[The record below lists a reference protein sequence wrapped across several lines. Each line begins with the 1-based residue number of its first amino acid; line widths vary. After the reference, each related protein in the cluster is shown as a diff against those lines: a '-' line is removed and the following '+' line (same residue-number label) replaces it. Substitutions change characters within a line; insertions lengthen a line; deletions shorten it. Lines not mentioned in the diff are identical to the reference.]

1 MLTHRPPFRRI
12 PVAALLLA
20 AGSHLAIAQQAG
32 LEEVIVTAERTEK
45 SLQDIPISVVAL
57 NSDALDRLG
66 ISTVADLGSSVP
78 NLKIMPFGVSA
89 TTLRFF
95 IRGVGTVD
103 SQITLDS
110 PVGIYMDGVYMARS
124 VALAVDV
131 ADVERIE
138 VLRGPQG
145 TLFGRN
151 TTGGAV
157 NVVTRRPTDE
167 LGFSQL
173 FSGGDYGLFK
183 SRTMLNLPLGST
195 AAAKFT
201 YQKHER
207 DGWIDNDGE
216 GDDFHRFD
224 RDAWRADLRWRPSDS
239 VTIDYSYDH
248 SENDFTGNYYH
259 LVEVSANFQGVLT
272 PQKDRLDEAEL
283 LLPYEDSNA
292 ETDGHTLVVSVDT
305 AIGTLKSISAY
316 REVEEDVYQD
326 FSGNPII
333 PVFRNNR
340 FNADQDQFS
349 QELQLSGAVCNDQ
362 IDYIAGLYYFEEDGH
377 EVANDEVTLIG
388 LPLPRDIEA
397 DNETWAVYAQVGWR
411 PSQGSP
417 WKFSL
422 GGRYTEDDREGDNNI
437 VPSASDS
444 WSNFTPSVT
453 VFYDLNET
461 SSLYAKVASGYKAG
475 GFNMRQAEFDSSY
488 DEETLV
494 TYEIGWKTELLDRRL
509 RWNGAIFYSDYDDM
523 QLDILVGCPTCTKT
537 QNAGTAEISGV
548 ETELSFLL
556 TDSVR
561 IDLSYG
567 YLDSEINDVE
577 GDDANLYHL
586 PNAPE
591 NMLAA
596 TLDWQI
602 VQLAAGDLSLAVDYS
617 WQDDS
622 VTGVRELVG
631 IDVDSYDL
639 ASARLQLAGQ
649 NWVGK
654 GDFRVAAWVRNMF
667 DEEYY
672 VDTFGSFNTLHA
684 NRVATY
690 GDPRTWGVDVQ
701 YSF

>member
-1 MLTHRPPFRRI
+1 MFTHRPSLHRLPI
-12 PVAALLLA
+12 AALLLA
-20 AGSHLAIAQQAG
+20 AGVHQANAQQSG

-45 SLQDIPISVVAL
+45 SLQETPISVVAL
-57 NSDALDRLG
+57 NADALDRLG

-78 NLKIMPFGVSA
+78 NLKIMPFGGSA

-131 ADVERIE
+131 ADIERIE

-157 NVVTRRPTDE
+157 SVVTSRPTDE

-173 FSGGDYGLFK
+173 LSGGDYGMFK
-183 SRTMLNLPLGST
+183 SRTMLNLPLGSS

-207 DGWIDNDGE
+207 DGWIENDGE
-216 GDDFHRFD
+216 GNDFHRFD

-259 LVEVSANFQGVLT
+259 LVEVSPNFQGVLT
-272 PQKDRLDEAEL
+272 PQNDRVDEASL
-283 LLPYEDSNA
+283 LLPYQDGTA
-292 ETDGHTLVVSVDT
+292 ETDGHTLTVSVDT
-305 AIGTLKSISAY
+305 SIGTLKSITAY
-316 REVEEDVYQD
+316 REVEEDTYQD
-326 FSGNPII
+326 YSGNPII
-333 PVFRNNR
+333 AVFRNNR

-349 QELQLSGAVCNDQ
+349 QELQLAGTGCDGL
-362 IDYIAGLYYFEEDGH
+362 IDYIAGLYYFEESGR
-377 EVANDEVTLIG
+377 EIANDEVTLIG
-388 LPLPRDIEA
+388 LPLPRDIKA
-397 DNETWAVYAQVGWR
+397 DNETWAAYAQVGWR

-417 WKFSL
+417 WKISL
-422 GGRYTEDDREGDNNI
+422 GGRYTEDERKGDNHI
-437 VPSASDS
+437 VAPSSND
-444 WSNFTPSVT
+444 WSNFTPSIT
-453 VFYDLNET
+453 AFYELSE
-461 SSLYAKVASGYKAG
+461 SSNLYAKVASGYKSG
-475 GFNMRQAEFDSSY
+475 GFNMRQQDFASSY
-488 DEETLV
+488 DEETLI
-494 TYEIGWKTELLDRRL
+494 TYELGWKTELLDRRL

-537 QNAGTAEISGV
+537 QNAGTAEISGL

-556 TDSVR
+556 VDAVR
-561 IDLSYG
+561 IDLAYG

-586 PNAPE
+586 PNAPK
-591 NMLAA
+591 NMVSA

-602 VQLAAGDLSLAVDYS
+602 AQLAAGDLSLAVDYN

-622 VTGVRELVG
+622 VTGVREIVG
-631 IDVDSYDL
+631 ITIDSYSL
-639 ASARLQLAGQ
+639 AGARLQLAGQ

-672 VDTFGSFNTLHA
+672 VDTFGSFNTMHA